1 MMHLNILI
9 DFLQR
14 YIFNFT
20 FDFGIGMWGV
30 NEMVRLSTLIKHIK
44 NDYVNRQMDW
54 IIEAQVMFEMQDA
67 SRGSLDY

>member
-1 MMHLNILI
+1 
-9 DFLQR
+9 
-14 YIFNFT
+14 
-20 FDFGIGMWGV
+20 MWGV